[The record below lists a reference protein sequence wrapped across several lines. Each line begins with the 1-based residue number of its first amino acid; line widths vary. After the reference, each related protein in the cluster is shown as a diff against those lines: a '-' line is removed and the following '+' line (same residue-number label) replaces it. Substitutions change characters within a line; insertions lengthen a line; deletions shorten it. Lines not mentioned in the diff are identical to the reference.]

1 MKNIKFAG
9 FCLGLT
15 GAVGM
20 AVAGLGAQGP
30 STPRSSG
37 TELRMLDSG
46 GSQLGVMASDI
57 DSRADGGAKAATGV
71 RIDEVTASSA
81 AEKAGL
87 KVGDIVVEFDGERVR
102 SARQFTR
109 LVRETPEGRTVKMT
123 VLRDGQR
130 QILEATPENRAF
142 TWNMDLDRDELR
154 RGLERGLR
162 GFRMEPPQEFD
173 FRADPGE
180 RRRFEFRVDP
190 DDLPGVRGPFRGRL
204 GVTVSSLS
212 PQLAAFFGTTD
223 GALVSTVSKDS
234 AAEKAGIKAGDVIT
248 EVNGDRVRDAADLI
262 REVGEAEGS
271 ELTIGIMRDRKA
283 STVKATIEPRTGR
296 RSIAGY

>member
-1 MKNIKFAG
+1 MKNIKFAA
-9 FCLGLT
+9 FCLGLA
-15 GAVGM
+15 GAVGI

-30 STPRSSG
+30 STPRSS
-37 TELRMLDSG
+37 RADVQILDLG

-57 DSRADGGAKAATGV
+57 DARGAATATGV
-71 RIDEVTASSA
+71 RIDEVTGGSA

-87 KVGDIVVEFDGERVR
+87 KAGDIVTEFDGERVR

-109 LVRETPEGRTVKMT
+109 LVRETPEGRTVKMS

-130 QILEATPENRAF
+130 QVLDATPENRAF

-154 RGLERGLR
+154 RGMERGLR
-162 GFRMEPPQEFD
+162 EFRVEPPVFD
-173 FRADPGE
+173 FRSGPGE
-180 RRRFEFRVDP
+180 PRRFEFRVDP
-190 DDLPGVRGPFRGRL
+190 DARPGARGTSRGRL

-212 PQLAAFFGTTD
+212 PQLAEFFGTTD
-223 GALVSTVSKDS
+223 GALVSTVTKDS

-248 EVNGDRVRDAADLI
+248 AVNGDQIRGADDLI
-262 REVGEAEGS
+262 REVGEAQGT

-283 STVKATIEPRTGR
+283 STVKATIEPRSGR
-296 RSIAGY
+296 RSIAG